1 MERRSIVIGL
11 ALSIGTLAAGCAGP
25 STPSEQAAKRRE
37 IDASV
42 DSALTQLYA
51 KTPGARELVAKS
63 RGQLVFPN
71 VIAAGFVV
79 GAQGGD
85 GALRSG
91 GRTVGYYRT
100 ASGSFGLQAGAE
112 SKAIFILFMTQ
123 DSYNQFV
130 QSNGWTVGA
139 DASVTL
145 IQVGAAGTIDS
156 NTVNAPVIGLVQTNA
171 GLMANL
177 SLAGTKVTKLDV

>member
-1 MERRSIVIGL
+1 MERRSFVIGS
-11 ALSIGTLAAGCAGP
+11 ALSLGALVAGCASP
-25 STPSEQAAKRRE
+25 STPSEASAKRRE

-42 DSALTQLYA
+42 DSALTRLYA
-51 KTPGARELVAKS
+51 QTPGSRELVAKS

-79 GAQGGD
+79 GAQTGD
-85 GALRSG
+85 GALRSS

-100 ASGSFGLQAGAE
+100 SSGSFGLQAGAE
-112 SKAIFILFMTQ
+112 SKAIIILFMTQ
-123 DSYNQFV
+123 DSYNSFV
-130 QSNGWTVGA
+130 ASNGWTVGA

-145 IQVGAAGTIDS
+145 IQVGAAGTVDT
-156 NTVNAPVIGLVQTNA
+156 NTVNAPVVAFVQTNS

>member
-1 MERRSIVIGL
+1 MERRSFVVGSAVSVGML
-11 ALSIGTLAAGCAGP
+11 VAGCASP
-25 STPSEQAAKRRE
+25 STPSEASAKRRE
-37 IDASV
+37 IDAAV

-51 KTPGARELVAKS
+51 KTPGSRELVAKS

-71 VIAAGFVV
+71 VLAAGFIV
-79 GAQGGD
+79 GAQTGN

-91 GRTVGYYRT
+91 GRTVGYYQT
-100 ASGSFGLQAGAE
+100 TSGSFGLQAGAE
-112 SKAIFILFMTQ
+112 SKAIIILFMTQ

-130 QSNGWTVGA
+130 NSNGWTAGA
-139 DASVTL
+139 DASVTMV
-145 IQVGAAGTIDS
+145 QVGAAGQVDTNSI
-156 NTVNAPVIGLVQTNA
+156 NAPVIGFVNTNG